1 MKKLFAI
8 VLALVLTCAVAFAA
22 EGTIT
27 VMSREDGSGT
37 RGAFVELTGV
47 EQDDVDMT
55 TVDAVITNSTA
66 VMLTSVAGDPA
77 AIGYVSMGS
86 LNETVKAVSVDGNA
100 ATVEGV
106 KDGSAEGQAVISEEG
121 YIAIN
126 DAAEAYTA
134 AGVSGEITVG
144 GSSSVTPVM
153 EKLAEAYM
161 ALNPDVT
168 VIVQQSDSTTG
179 VTGTIEGTVDLG
191 MASRALKD
199 SETEQGAV
207 ATVIAQDGIAVIV
220 SPDNT
225 VDDLRADQVK
235 AIFTGEV
242 VTWEDAL
249 ALPAPE
255 PAEDDAD
262 DKAEGDDKADD
273 ADDKADDADDA
284 DDTADDAD
292 DAAEGDDADE
302 K

>member
-100 ATVEGV
+100 ATVEGI
-106 KDGSAEGQAVISEEG
+106 KDGSYTLARPFVVTTYGEVGEIAQDFLNYIMSAEGQAVINEEG
-121 YIAIN
+121 YIAID

-168 VIVQQSDSTTG
+168 VVVQQSDSTTG

-191 MASRALKD
+191 MASRALKA
-199 SETEQGAV
+199 EEEEQGV
-207 ATVIAQDGIAVIV
+207 VGTTIAMDGIAVIV
-220 SPDNT
+220 NLENDTENLT
-225 VDDLRADQVK
+225 TEQIMNIYTG
-235 AIFTGEV
+235 AITDWSE
-242 VTWEDAL
+242 L
-249 ALPAPE
+249 AA
-255 PAEDDAD
+255 
-262 DKAEGDDKADD
+262 
-273 ADDKADDADDA
+273 
-284 DDTADDAD
+284 
-292 DAAEGDDADE
+292 
-302 K
+302 

>member
-100 ATVEGV
+100 ATVEGI
-106 KDGSAEGQAVISEEG
+106 KDGSYTLSRPFVVTTFGEVGEIAQDFLNYIMSAEGQAVISEEG
-121 YIAIN
+121 YIAID

-191 MASRALKD
+191 MASRALKA
-199 SETEQGAV
+199 EEEEQGV
-207 ATVIAQDGIAVIV
+207 VGTTIAMDGIAVIV
-220 SPDNT
+220 NLENDTENLT
-225 VDDLRADQVK
+225 TEQIMNIYTG
-235 AIFTGEV
+235 AITDWSE
-242 VTWEDAL
+242 L
-249 ALPAPE
+249 AA
-255 PAEDDAD
+255 
-262 DKAEGDDKADD
+262 
-273 ADDKADDADDA
+273 
-284 DDTADDAD
+284 
-292 DAAEGDDADE
+292 
-302 K
+302 

>member
-8 VLALVLTCAVAFAA
+8 VLALALTSAVAFAA

-100 ATVEGV
+100 ATVEGI
-106 KDGSAEGQAVISEEG
+106 KDGSYTLARPFVVTTYGEVGEIAQDLLNYIMSAEGQAIINEEG
-121 YIAIN
+121 YIAID

-168 VIVQQSDSTTG
+168 VVVQQSDSTTG
-179 VTGTIEGTVDLG
+179 VTGTIEGTVDLC
-191 MASRALKD
+191 MASRALKA
-199 SETEQGAV
+199 EEEEQGV
-207 ATVIAQDGIAVIV
+207 VGTTIAMDGIAVIV
-220 SPDNT
+220 NLENDTENLT
-225 VDDLRADQVK
+225 TEQIMNIYTG
-235 AIFTGEV
+235 AITDWSE
-242 VTWEDAL
+242 L
-249 ALPAPE
+249 AA
-255 PAEDDAD
+255 
-262 DKAEGDDKADD
+262 
-273 ADDKADDADDA
+273 
-284 DDTADDAD
+284 
-292 DAAEGDDADE
+292 
-302 K
+302 

>member
-100 ATVEGV
+100 ATVEGI
-106 KDGSAEGQAVISEEG
+106 KDGSYTLARPFVVTTYGEVGEIAQDLLNYIMSAEGQAIINEEG

-168 VIVQQSDSTTG
+168 VVVQQSDSTTG

-191 MASRALKD
+191 MASRALKA
-199 SETEQGAV
+199 EEEEQGV
-207 ATVIAQDGIAVIV
+207 VGTTIAMDGIAVIV
-220 SPDNT
+220 NLENDTENLT
-225 VDDLRADQVK
+225 TEQ
-235 AIFTGEV
+235 IMNIYTGA
-242 VTWEDAL
+242 VTDWSEL
-249 ALPAPE
+249 AE
-255 PAEDDAD
+255 
-262 DKAEGDDKADD
+262 
-273 ADDKADDADDA
+273 
-284 DDTADDAD
+284 
-292 DAAEGDDADE
+292 
-302 K
+302 

>member
-100 ATVEGV
+100 ATVEGI
-106 KDGSAEGQAVISEEG
+106 KDGSYTLARPFVVTTYGEVGEIAQDLLNYIMSAEGQAIINEEG
-121 YIAIN
+121 YIAID

-153 EKLAEAYM
+153 EKLAEAYK
-161 ALNPDVT
+161 AINSGVT
-168 VIVQQSDSTTG
+168 IEVNQSDSTTG
-179 VTGTIEGTVDLG
+179 VNMATEGTCDIG
-191 MASRALKD
+191 MVSRELKD
-199 SETEQGAV
+199 SETGV
-207 ATVIAQDGIAVIV
+207 TPTVIAQDGIAIIV
-220 SPDNT
+220 NNAST
-225 VDDLRADQVK
+225 VDGLSSEQVK
-235 AIFTGEV
+235 GIYTGEIAN
-242 VTWEDAL
+242 WEDVL
-249 ALPAPE
+249 A
-255 PAEDDAD
+255 
-262 DKAEGDDKADD
+262 
-273 ADDKADDADDA
+273 
-284 DDTADDAD
+284 
-292 DAAEGDDADE
+292 
-302 K
+302 

>member
-100 ATVEGV
+100 ATVEGI
-106 KDGSAEGQAVISEEG
+106 KDGSYTLARPFVVTTYGEVGEIAQDLLNYIMSAEGQAIINEEG
-121 YIAIN
+121 YIAI
-126 DAAEAYTA
+126 DDDAEAYTA

-168 VIVQQSDSTTG
+168 VVVQQSDSTTG

-191 MASRALKD
+191 MASRALKA
-199 SETEQGAV
+199 EEEEQGV
-207 ATVIAQDGIAVIV
+207 VGTTIAMDGIAVIV
-220 SPDNT
+220 NLENDTENLT
-225 VDDLRADQVK
+225 TEQIMNIYTG
-235 AIFTGEV
+235 AITDWSE
-242 VTWEDAL
+242 L
-249 ALPAPE
+249 AA
-255 PAEDDAD
+255 
-262 DKAEGDDKADD
+262 
-273 ADDKADDADDA
+273 
-284 DDTADDAD
+284 
-292 DAAEGDDADE
+292 
-302 K
+302 

>member
-8 VLALVLTCAVAFAA
+8 VLALALTCAVAFAA

-55 TVDAVITNSTA
+55 TLDAVITNSTA

-100 ATVEGV
+100 ATVEGI
-106 KDGSAEGQAVISEEG
+106 KDGSYTLARPFVVTTYGEVGEIAQDLLNYIMSAEGQAIINEEG
-121 YIAIN
+121 YIAID
-126 DAAEAYTA
+126 DAAAADAA

-168 VIVQQSDSTTG
+168 VVVQQSDSTTG

-191 MASRALKD
+191 MASRALKA
-199 SETEQGAV
+199 EEEEQGV
-207 ATVIAQDGIAVIV
+207 VGTTIAMDGIAVIV
-220 SPDNT
+220 NLENDTENLT
-225 VDDLRADQVK
+225 TEQIMNIYTG
-235 AIFTGEV
+235 AITDWSE
-242 VTWEDAL
+242 L
-249 ALPAPE
+249 AA
-255 PAEDDAD
+255 
-262 DKAEGDDKADD
+262 
-273 ADDKADDADDA
+273 
-284 DDTADDAD
+284 
-292 DAAEGDDADE
+292 
-302 K
+302 

>member
-8 VLALVLTCAVAFAA
+8 VLALALTCAVAFAA

-66 VMLTSVAGDPA
+66 VMLTSVAGDPN

-100 ATVEGV
+100 ATVEGI
-106 KDGSAEGQAVISEEG
+106 KDGSYTLSRPFVVTTFGEVGEIAQDFLNYIMSAEGQAVINEEG

-168 VIVQQSDSTTG
+168 VVVQQSDSTTG

-191 MASRALKD
+191 MASRALKA
-199 SETEQGAV
+199 EEEEQGV
-207 ATVIAQDGIAVIV
+207 TGTTIAMDGIAVIV
-220 SPDNT
+220 NLENDT
-225 VDDLRADQVK
+225 EDLTTEQIMNIYTG
-235 AIFTGEV
+235 AITDWSE
-242 VTWEDAL
+242 L
-249 ALPAPE
+249 AA
-255 PAEDDAD
+255 
-262 DKAEGDDKADD
+262 
-273 ADDKADDADDA
+273 
-284 DDTADDAD
+284 
-292 DAAEGDDADE
+292 
-302 K
+302 

>member
-8 VLALVLTCAVAFAA
+8 VLALALTCAVAFAA

-100 ATVEGV
+100 ATVEGI
-106 KDGSAEGQAVISEEG
+106 KDGSYTLARPFVVTTYGEVGEIAQDLLNYIMSAEGQAIINEEG
-121 YIAIN
+121 YIAI
-126 DAAEAYTA
+126 DDDAEAYTA

-168 VIVQQSDSTTG
+168 VVVQQSDSTTG

-191 MASRALKD
+191 MASRALKA
-199 SETEQGAV
+199 EEEEQGV
-207 ATVIAQDGIAVIV
+207 VGTTIAMDGIAVIV
-220 SPDNT
+220 NLENDTENLT
-225 VDDLRADQVK
+225 TEQIMNIYTG
-235 AIFTGEV
+235 AITDWSE
-242 VTWEDAL
+242 L
-249 ALPAPE
+249 AA
-255 PAEDDAD
+255 
-262 DKAEGDDKADD
+262 
-273 ADDKADDADDA
+273 
-284 DDTADDAD
+284 
-292 DAAEGDDADE
+292 
-302 K
+302 

>member
-8 VLALVLTCAVAFAA
+8 VLALALTCAVAFAA
-22 EGTIT
+22 EGPIT
-27 VMSREDGSGT
+27 VISREDGSGT
-37 RGAFVELTGV
+37 RSAFIELTGV

-100 ATVEGV
+100 ATVEGI
-106 KDGSAEGQAVISEEG
+106 KDGSYTLARPFVVTTYGEVGEIAQDLLNYIMSAEGQAIINEEG
-121 YIAIN
+121 YIAID

-168 VIVQQSDSTTG
+168 VVVQQSDSTTG

-191 MASRALKD
+191 MASRALKA
-199 SETEQGAV
+199 EEEEQGV
-207 ATVIAQDGIAVIV
+207 VGTTIAMDGIAVIV
-220 SPDNT
+220 NLENDTENLT
-225 VDDLRADQVK
+225 TEQIMNIYTG
-235 AIFTGEV
+235 AITDWSE
-242 VTWEDAL
+242 L
-249 ALPAPE
+249 AA
-255 PAEDDAD
+255 
-262 DKAEGDDKADD
+262 
-273 ADDKADDADDA
+273 
-284 DDTADDAD
+284 
-292 DAAEGDDADE
+292 
-302 K
+302 

>member
-100 ATVEGV
+100 ATVEGI
-106 KDGSAEGQAVISEEG
+106 KDGSYTLSRPFVVTTFGEVGEIAQDFLNYIMSAEGQTVINENG
-121 YIAIN
+121 YIAID

-191 MASRALKD
+191 MASRALKA
-199 SETEQGAV
+199 EEEEQGV
-207 ATVIAQDGIAVIV
+207 VGTTIAMDGIAVIV
-220 SPDNT
+220 NLENDT
-225 VDDLRADQVK
+225 EDLTTEQIMNIYTG
-235 AIFTGEV
+235 AITDWSE
-242 VTWEDAL
+242 L
-249 ALPAPE
+249 AA
-255 PAEDDAD
+255 
-262 DKAEGDDKADD
+262 
-273 ADDKADDADDA
+273 
-284 DDTADDAD
+284 
-292 DAAEGDDADE
+292 
-302 K
+302 

>member
-8 VLALVLTCAVAFAA
+8 VLALVLTSAVAFAA

-47 EQDDVDMT
+47 KQDDVDMT

-100 ATVEGV
+100 ATVEGI
-106 KDGSAEGQAVISEEG
+106 KDGSYTLARPFVVTTYGEVGEIAQDLLNYIMSAEGQAIINEEG
-121 YIAIN
+121 YIAID

-168 VIVQQSDSTTG
+168 VVVQQSDSTTG

-191 MASRALKD
+191 MASRALKA
-199 SETEQGAV
+199 EEEEQGV
-207 ATVIAQDGIAVIV
+207 VGTTIAMDGIAVIV
-220 SPDNT
+220 NLENDTENLT
-225 VDDLRADQVK
+225 TEQIMNIYTG
-235 AIFTGEV
+235 AITDWSE
-242 VTWEDAL
+242 L
-249 ALPAPE
+249 AA
-255 PAEDDAD
+255 
-262 DKAEGDDKADD
+262 
-273 ADDKADDADDA
+273 
-284 DDTADDAD
+284 
-292 DAAEGDDADE
+292 
-302 K
+302 

>member
-37 RGAFVELTGV
+37 RSAFIELTGV

-86 LNETVKAVSVDGNA
+86 LNETVKAISVDGVA
-100 ATVEGV
+100 ATVEGI
-106 KDGSAEGQAVISEEG
+106 KDGSYTLSRPFVVTTFGEVGEIAQDFLNYIMSAEGQAVISEEG
-121 YIAIN
+121 CIAIN

-168 VIVQQSDSTTG
+168 VVVQQSDSTTG

-191 MASRALKD
+191 MASRALKA
-199 SETEQGAV
+199 EEEEQGV
-207 ATVIAQDGIAVIV
+207 VGTTIAMDGIAVIV
-220 SPDNT
+220 NLENDTENLT
-225 VDDLRADQVK
+225 TEQIMNIYTG
-235 AIFTGEV
+235 AITDWSE
-242 VTWEDAL
+242 L
-249 ALPAPE
+249 AA
-255 PAEDDAD
+255 
-262 DKAEGDDKADD
+262 
-273 ADDKADDADDA
+273 
-284 DDTADDAD
+284 
-292 DAAEGDDADE
+292 
-302 K
+302 

>member
-8 VLALVLTCAVAFAA
+8 VLALVLICAVAFAA

-100 ATVEGV
+100 ATVEGI
-106 KDGSAEGQAVISEEG
+106 KDGSYTLARPFVVTTFGEVGEIAQDFLNYIMSAEGQAIINEEG
-121 YIAIN
+121 YIAID
-126 DAAEAYTA
+126 DAAEAYAA

-199 SETEQGAV
+199 EEVEQGV
-207 ATVIAQDGIAVIV
+207 VGTTIAMDGIAVIV
-220 SPDNT
+220 NLENDVENLT
-225 VDDLRADQVK
+225 TEQ
-235 AIFTGEV
+235 IMNIYTGA
-242 VTWEDAL
+242 VTDWSEIA
-249 ALPAPE
+249 
-255 PAEDDAD
+255 
-262 DKAEGDDKADD
+262 
-273 ADDKADDADDA
+273 
-284 DDTADDAD
+284 
-292 DAAEGDDADE
+292 
-302 K
+302 

>member
-100 ATVEGV
+100 ATVEGI
-106 KDGSAEGQAVISEEG
+106 KDGSYTLARPFVVTTYGEVGEIAQDLLNYIMSAEGQAIINEEG

-168 VIVQQSDSTTG
+168 IIVQQSDSTTG

-191 MASRALKD
+191 MASRALKA
-199 SETEQGAV
+199 EEEEQGV
-207 ATVIAQDGIAVIV
+207 VGTTIAMDGIAVIV
-220 SPDNT
+220 NLENDTENLT
-225 VDDLRADQVK
+225 TEQIMNIYTG
-235 AIFTGEV
+235 AITDWSE
-242 VTWEDAL
+242 L
-249 ALPAPE
+249 AA
-255 PAEDDAD
+255 
-262 DKAEGDDKADD
+262 
-273 ADDKADDADDA
+273 
-284 DDTADDAD
+284 
-292 DAAEGDDADE
+292 
-302 K
+302 

>member
-22 EGTIT
+22 EGPIT
-27 VMSREDGSGT
+27 VTSREDGSGT

-100 ATVEGV
+100 ATVEGI
-106 KDGSAEGQAVISEEG
+106 KDGSYTLARPFVVTTYGEVGEIAQDLLNYIMSAEGQAIINEEG
-121 YIAIN
+121 YIAID

-168 VIVQQSDSTTG
+168 VVVQQSDSTTG

-191 MASRALKD
+191 MASRALKA
-199 SETEQGAV
+199 EEEEQGV
-207 ATVIAQDGIAVIV
+207 VGTTIAMDGIAVIV
-220 SPDNT
+220 NLENDTENLT
-225 VDDLRADQVK
+225 TEQIMNIYTG
-235 AIFTGEV
+235 AITDWSE
-242 VTWEDAL
+242 L
-249 ALPAPE
+249 AA
-255 PAEDDAD
+255 
-262 DKAEGDDKADD
+262 
-273 ADDKADDADDA
+273 
-284 DDTADDAD
+284 
-292 DAAEGDDADE
+292 
-302 K
+302 

>member
-106 KDGSAEGQAVISEEG
+106 KDGSYTLARPFVVTTYGEVGEIAQDLLNYIMSAEGQAIINEEG
-121 YIAIN
+121 YIAID

-168 VIVQQSDSTTG
+168 VVVQQSDSTTG

-191 MASRALKD
+191 MASRALKA
-199 SETEQGAV
+199 EEEEQGV
-207 ATVIAQDGIAVIV
+207 VGTTIAMDGIAVIV
-220 SPDNT
+220 NLENDTENLT
-225 VDDLRADQVK
+225 TEQIMNIYTG
-235 AIFTGEV
+235 AITDWSE
-242 VTWEDAL
+242 L
-249 ALPAPE
+249 AA
-255 PAEDDAD
+255 
-262 DKAEGDDKADD
+262 
-273 ADDKADDADDA
+273 
-284 DDTADDAD
+284 
-292 DAAEGDDADE
+292 
-302 K
+302 

>member
-8 VLALVLTCAVAFAA
+8 VLALALTCAVAFAA

-100 ATVEGV
+100 ATVEGI
-106 KDGSAEGQAVISEEG
+106 KDGSYTLARPFVVTTYGEVGEIAQDLLNYIMSAEGQAIINEEG
-121 YIAIN
+121 YIAID

-168 VIVQQSDSTTG
+168 VVVQQSDSTTG

-191 MASRALKD
+191 RASRALKA
-199 SETEQGAV
+199 EEEEQGV
-207 ATVIAQDGIAVIV
+207 VGTTIAMDGIAVIV
-220 SPDNT
+220 NLENDTENLT
-225 VDDLRADQVK
+225 TEQIMNIYTG
-235 AIFTGEV
+235 AITDWSE
-242 VTWEDAL
+242 L
-249 ALPAPE
+249 AA
-255 PAEDDAD
+255 
-262 DKAEGDDKADD
+262 
-273 ADDKADDADDA
+273 
-284 DDTADDAD
+284 
-292 DAAEGDDADE
+292 
-302 K
+302 

>member
-8 VLALVLTCAVAFAA
+8 VLALALTCAVAFAA
-22 EGTIT
+22 EGPIT

-100 ATVEGV
+100 ATVEGI
-106 KDGSAEGQAVISEEG
+106 KDGSYTLARPFVVTTYGEVGEIAQDLLNYIMSAEGQAIINEEG
-121 YIAIN
+121 YIAID

-168 VIVQQSDSTTG
+168 VVVQQSDSTTG

-191 MASRALKD
+191 MASRALKA
-199 SETEQGAV
+199 EEEEQGV
-207 ATVIAQDGIAVIV
+207 VGTTIAMDGIAVIV
-220 SPDNT
+220 NLENDTENLT
-225 VDDLRADQVK
+225 TEQIMNIYTG
-235 AIFTGEV
+235 AITDWSE
-242 VTWEDAL
+242 L
-249 ALPAPE
+249 AA
-255 PAEDDAD
+255 
-262 DKAEGDDKADD
+262 
-273 ADDKADDADDA
+273 
-284 DDTADDAD
+284 
-292 DAAEGDDADE
+292 
-302 K
+302 

>member
-37 RGAFVELTGV
+37 RGAFVDLTGV

-100 ATVEGV
+100 ATVEGI
-106 KDGSAEGQAVISEEG
+106 KDGSYTLARPFVVTTYGEVGEIAQDLLNYIMSAEGQAIINEEG
-121 YIAIN
+121 YIAID

-168 VIVQQSDSTTG
+168 VVVQQSDSTTG

-191 MASRALKD
+191 MASRALKA
-199 SETEQGAV
+199 EEEEQGV
-207 ATVIAQDGIAVIV
+207 VGTTIAMDGIAVIV
-220 SPDNT
+220 NLENDTENLT
-225 VDDLRADQVK
+225 TEQIMNIYTG
-235 AIFTGEV
+235 AITDWSE
-242 VTWEDAL
+242 L
-249 ALPAPE
+249 AA
-255 PAEDDAD
+255 
-262 DKAEGDDKADD
+262 
-273 ADDKADDADDA
+273 
-284 DDTADDAD
+284 
-292 DAAEGDDADE
+292 
-302 K
+302 

>member
-66 VMLTSVAGDPA
+66 VMLTSVSGDPN

-86 LNETVKAVSVDGNA
+86 LNETVKAISVDGVA
-100 ATVEGV
+100 ATVEGI
-106 KDGSAEGQAVISEEG
+106 KDGSYTLSRPFVVTTYGEVGEITQDFLNYIMSAEGQAVINEEG
-121 YIAIN
+121 YIAID

-191 MASRALKD
+191 MASRALKA
-199 SETEQGAV
+199 EEEEQGV
-207 ATVIAQDGIAVIV
+207 VGTTIAMDGIAVIV
-220 SPDNT
+220 NLENDTENLT
-225 VDDLRADQVK
+225 TEQIMNIYTG
-235 AIFTGEV
+235 AITDWSE
-242 VTWEDAL
+242 L
-249 ALPAPE
+249 AA
-255 PAEDDAD
+255 
-262 DKAEGDDKADD
+262 
-273 ADDKADDADDA
+273 
-284 DDTADDAD
+284 
-292 DAAEGDDADE
+292 
-302 K
+302 

>member
-8 VLALVLTCAVAFAA
+8 VLALALTCAVAFAA

-66 VMLTSVAGDPA
+66 VMLTSVSGDPN

-86 LNETVKAVSVDGNA
+86 LNETVKAISVDGAA

-106 KDGSAEGQAVISEEG
+106 KDGSYTLSRPFVVTTFGEVGEIAQDFLNYIMSAEGQAVISEEG
-121 YIAIN
+121 CIAIN

-168 VIVQQSDSTTG
+168 VVVQQSDSTTG

-191 MASRALKD
+191 MASRALKA
-199 SETEQGAV
+199 EEEEQGV
-207 ATVIAQDGIAVIV
+207 VGTTIAMDGIAVIV
-220 SPDNT
+220 NLENDTENLT
-225 VDDLRADQVK
+225 TEQIMNIYTG
-235 AIFTGEV
+235 AITDWSE
-242 VTWEDAL
+242 L
-249 ALPAPE
+249 AA
-255 PAEDDAD
+255 
-262 DKAEGDDKADD
+262 
-273 ADDKADDADDA
+273 
-284 DDTADDAD
+284 
-292 DAAEGDDADE
+292 
-302 K
+302 

>member
-100 ATVEGV
+100 ATVEGI
-106 KDGSAEGQAVISEEG
+106 KDGSYTLSRPFVVTTFGEVGEIAQDFLNYIMSAEGQAVISEEG
-121 YIAIN
+121 YIAID

-191 MASRALKD
+191 MASRALKA
-199 SETEQGAV
+199 EEEEQGV
-207 ATVIAQDGIAVIV
+207 VGTTIAMDGIAVIV
-220 SPDNT
+220 NLENDT
-225 VDDLRADQVK
+225 EDLTTEQIMNIYTG
-235 AIFTGEV
+235 AITDWSE
-242 VTWEDAL
+242 L
-249 ALPAPE
+249 AA
-255 PAEDDAD
+255 
-262 DKAEGDDKADD
+262 
-273 ADDKADDADDA
+273 
-284 DDTADDAD
+284 
-292 DAAEGDDADE
+292 
-302 K
+302 

>member
-100 ATVEGV
+100 ATVEGI
-106 KDGSAEGQAVISEEG
+106 KDGSYTLARPFVVTTYGEVGEIAQDLLNYIMSAEGQAIINEAG
-121 YIAIN
+121 YIAID

-168 VIVQQSDSTTG
+168 VVVQQSDSTTG

-191 MASRALKD
+191 MASRALKA
-199 SETEQGAV
+199 EEEEQGV
-207 ATVIAQDGIAVIV
+207 VGTTIAMDGIAIIV
-220 SPDNT
+220 NPANPVESMT
-225 VDDLRADQVK
+225 VEEIEQ
-235 AIFTGEV
+235 IFTGAV
-242 VTWEDAL
+242 TTWEGFQ
-249 ALPAPE
+249 
-255 PAEDDAD
+255 
-262 DKAEGDDKADD
+262 K
-273 ADDKADDADDA
+273 
-284 DDTADDAD
+284 
-292 DAAEGDDADE
+292 
-302 K
+302 

>member
-100 ATVEGV
+100 ATVEGI
-106 KDGSAEGQAVISEEG
+106 KDGSYTLSRPFVVTTFGEVGEIAQDLLNYIMSAEGQAIINEEG
-121 YIAIN
+121 YIAID

-168 VIVQQSDSTTG
+168 VVVQQSDSTTG

-191 MASRALKD
+191 MASRALKA
-199 SETEQGAV
+199 EEEEQGV
-207 ATVIAQDGIAVIV
+207 VGTTIAMDGIAVIV
-220 SPDNT
+220 NLENDT
-225 VDDLRADQVK
+225 EDLTTEQIMNIYTG
-235 AIFTGEV
+235 AITDWSE
-242 VTWEDAL
+242 L
-249 ALPAPE
+249 AA
-255 PAEDDAD
+255 
-262 DKAEGDDKADD
+262 
-273 ADDKADDADDA
+273 
-284 DDTADDAD
+284 
-292 DAAEGDDADE
+292 
-302 K
+302 

>member
-8 VLALVLTCAVAFAA
+8 VLALALTCAVAFAA

-100 ATVEGV
+100 ATVEGI
-106 KDGSAEGQAVISEEG
+106 KDGSYTLSRPFVVTTFGEVGEIAQDFLNYIMSAEGQAVINEEG
-121 YIAIN
+121 YIAID

-191 MASRALKD
+191 MASRALKA
-199 SETEQGAV
+199 EEEEQGV
-207 ATVIAQDGIAVIV
+207 VGTTIAMDGIAVIV
-220 SPDNT
+220 NLENDTENLT
-225 VDDLRADQVK
+225 TEQIMNIYTG
-235 AIFTGEV
+235 AITDWSE
-242 VTWEDAL
+242 L
-249 ALPAPE
+249 AA
-255 PAEDDAD
+255 
-262 DKAEGDDKADD
+262 
-273 ADDKADDADDA
+273 
-284 DDTADDAD
+284 
-292 DAAEGDDADE
+292 
-302 K
+302 

>member
-8 VLALVLTCAVAFAA
+8 VLALALTCAVAFAA

-37 RGAFVELTGV
+37 RGAFVELTGG

-66 VMLTSVAGDPA
+66 VMLTSVAGDPN

-100 ATVEGV
+100 ATVEGI
-106 KDGSAEGQAVISEEG
+106 KDGSYTLSRPFVVTTFGEVGEIAQDFLNYIMSAEGQAVINEEG
-121 YIAIN
+121 YIAID

-168 VIVQQSDSTTG
+168 VVVQQSDSTTG

-191 MASRALKD
+191 MASRALKA
-199 SETEQGAV
+199 EEEEQGV
-207 ATVIAQDGIAVIV
+207 VGTTIAMDGIAVIV
-220 SPDNT
+220 NLENDTENLT
-225 VDDLRADQVK
+225 TEQIMNIYTG
-235 AIFTGEV
+235 AITDWSE
-242 VTWEDAL
+242 L
-249 ALPAPE
+249 AA
-255 PAEDDAD
+255 
-262 DKAEGDDKADD
+262 
-273 ADDKADDADDA
+273 
-284 DDTADDAD
+284 
-292 DAAEGDDADE
+292 
-302 K
+302 

>member
-100 ATVEGV
+100 ATDEGV
-106 KDGSAEGQAVISEEG
+106 KDGSYTLARPFVVTTFGEVGEIAQDFLNYIMSAEGQTVINENG
-121 YIAIN
+121 YIAID

-168 VIVQQSDSTTG
+168 VVVQQSDSTTG

-191 MASRALKD
+191 MASRALKA
-199 SETEQGAV
+199 EEEEQGV
-207 ATVIAQDGIAVIV
+207 VGTTIAMDGIAVIV
-220 SPDNT
+220 NLENDTENLT
-225 VDDLRADQVK
+225 TEQIMNIYTG
-235 AIFTGEV
+235 AITDWSE
-242 VTWEDAL
+242 L
-249 ALPAPE
+249 AA
-255 PAEDDAD
+255 
-262 DKAEGDDKADD
+262 
-273 ADDKADDADDA
+273 
-284 DDTADDAD
+284 
-292 DAAEGDDADE
+292 
-302 K
+302 

>member
-22 EGTIT
+22 EGPIT
-27 VMSREDGSGT
+27 VISREDGSGT
-37 RGAFVELTGV
+37 RSAFIELTGV

-100 ATVEGV
+100 ATVEGI
-106 KDGSAEGQAVISEEG
+106 KDGSYTLARPFVVTTYGEVGEIAQDLLNYIMSAEGQAIINEEG
-121 YIAIN
+121 YIAID

-168 VIVQQSDSTTG
+168 VVVQQSDSTTG

-191 MASRALKD
+191 MASRALKA
-199 SETEQGAV
+199 EEEEQGV
-207 ATVIAQDGIAVIV
+207 VGTTIAMDGIAVIV
-220 SPDNT
+220 NLENDTENLT
-225 VDDLRADQVK
+225 TEQIMNIYTG
-235 AIFTGEV
+235 AITDWSE
-242 VTWEDAL
+242 L
-249 ALPAPE
+249 AA
-255 PAEDDAD
+255 
-262 DKAEGDDKADD
+262 
-273 ADDKADDADDA
+273 
-284 DDTADDAD
+284 
-292 DAAEGDDADE
+292 
-302 K
+302 

>member
-8 VLALVLTCAVAFAA
+8 VLALALTCAVAFAA

-66 VMLTSVAGDPA
+66 VMLTSVAGDPN

-100 ATVEGV
+100 ATVEGI
-106 KDGSAEGQAVISEEG
+106 KDGSYTLARPFVVTTYGEVGEIAQDLLNYIMSAEGQAIINEEG

-168 VIVQQSDSTTG
+168 VVVQQSDSTTG

-191 MASRALKD
+191 MASRALKA
-199 SETEQGAV
+199 EEEEQGV
-207 ATVIAQDGIAVIV
+207 VGTTIAMDGIAVIV
-220 SPDNT
+220 NLENDTENLT
-225 VDDLRADQVK
+225 TEQ
-235 AIFTGEV
+235 IMNIYTGATTDWSE
-242 VTWEDAL
+242 L
-249 ALPAPE
+249 AA
-255 PAEDDAD
+255 
-262 DKAEGDDKADD
+262 
-273 ADDKADDADDA
+273 
-284 DDTADDAD
+284 
-292 DAAEGDDADE
+292 
-302 K
+302 

>member
-100 ATVEGV
+100 ATVEGI
-106 KDGSAEGQAVISEEG
+106 KDGSYTLARPFVVTTYGEVGEIAQDLLNYIMSAEGQAIINEEG
-121 YIAIN
+121 YIAID

-191 MASRALKD
+191 MASRALKA
-199 SETEQGAV
+199 EEEEQGV
-207 ATVIAQDGIAVIV
+207 VGTTIAMDGIAVIV
-220 SPDNT
+220 NLENDTENLT
-225 VDDLRADQVK
+225 TEQIMNIYTG
-235 AIFTGEV
+235 AITDWSE
-242 VTWEDAL
+242 L
-249 ALPAPE
+249 AE
-255 PAEDDAD
+255 
-262 DKAEGDDKADD
+262 
-273 ADDKADDADDA
+273 
-284 DDTADDAD
+284 
-292 DAAEGDDADE
+292 
-302 K
+302 

>member
-100 ATVEGV
+100 ATVEGI
-106 KDGSAEGQAVISEEG
+106 KDGSYTLARPFVVTTFGEVGEIAQDLLNYIMSAEGQAIINEEG

-168 VIVQQSDSTTG
+168 VVVQQSDSTTG

-191 MASRALKD
+191 MASRALKA
-199 SETEQGAV
+199 EEEEQGV
-207 ATVIAQDGIAVIV
+207 VGTTIAMDGIAVIV
-220 SPDNT
+220 NLENDTENLT
-225 VDDLRADQVK
+225 TEQIMNIYTG
-235 AIFTGEV
+235 AITDWSE
-242 VTWEDAL
+242 L
-249 ALPAPE
+249 AA
-255 PAEDDAD
+255 
-262 DKAEGDDKADD
+262 
-273 ADDKADDADDA
+273 
-284 DDTADDAD
+284 
-292 DAAEGDDADE
+292 
-302 K
+302 